1 MSLDQRSTVVAQI
14 SAAVAC
20 NALAALRLAITEGL
34 NVGLTKVEI
43 QDVVSL
49 AKDVQQQPISHV
61 THLIDQILREPKKQP
76 QTHKHSAN
84 CGCNGHHHT

>member
-1 MSLDQRSTVVAQI
+1 MSLDQRTTIVAQI

-34 NVGLTKVEI
+34 SIGLTKAEVQEVI
-43 QDVVSL
+43 SL

-61 THLIDQILREPKKQP
+61 SHLADQMFREPKNKP
-76 QTHKHSAN
+76 HEHSSH
-84 CGCNGHHHT
+84 CGCNGHHS

>member
-1 MSLDQRSTVVAQI
+1 MSLDQRTTIVAQI

-34 NVGLTKVEI
+34 NGGLTKAEI
-43 QDVVSL
+43 QDVISL

-61 THLIDQILREPKKQP
+61 SHLVDQILREPKKKP
-76 QTHKHSAN
+76 HEHSDH
-84 CGCNGHHHT
+84 CGCGGHHA

>member
-1 MSLDQRSTVVAQI
+1 MSLDHRTTIVAQI

-34 NVGLTKVEI
+34 DVGLTKTEI
-43 QDVVSL
+43 QAVINL

-61 THLIDQILREPKKQP
+61 SHLTNQILRDPQKK
-76 QTHKHSAN
+76 THEHSAH
-84 CGCNGHHHT
+84 CGCGGHHS

>member
-1 MSLDQRSTVVAQI
+1 MSLDQRNTIVAQI

-34 NVGLTKVEI
+34 NAGFTKAEI
-43 QDVVSL
+43 QEILSL

-61 THLIDQILREPKKQP
+61 THLTDQILREPKKKP
-76 QTHKHSAN
+76 HEHSAH
-84 CGCNGHHHT
+84 CGCNGHHS